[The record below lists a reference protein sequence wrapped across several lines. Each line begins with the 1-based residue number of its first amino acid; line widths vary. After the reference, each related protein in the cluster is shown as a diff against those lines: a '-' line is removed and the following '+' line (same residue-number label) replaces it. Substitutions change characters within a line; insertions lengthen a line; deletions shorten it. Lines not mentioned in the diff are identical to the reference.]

1 MSLASYI
8 GTNIKIPQVDINEDE
23 GYDEDFYVGQ
33 CFADETCL
41 YSVQTTQ
48 FTTAHVYEISSHW
61 GIEIVEPFDSKIS
74 LESKEKLRRL
84 LELMDSY
91 LAEGDYFELYSC
103 WVGEEGYSREH
114 ALTLEMKDLD
124 IHNLKIPEKTYVLI
138 KK

>member
-1 MSLASYI
+1 M
-8 GTNIKIPQVDINEDE
+8 
-23 GYDEDFYVGQ
+23 
-33 CFADETCL
+33 
-41 YSVQTTQ
+41 YSVQTVQ

-91 LAEGDYFELYSC
+91 LGEGDYFELYSC
-103 WVGEEGYSREH
+103 WVGEEGDSREH

-124 IHNLKIPEKTYVLI
+124 VNELEISEKTYVLI